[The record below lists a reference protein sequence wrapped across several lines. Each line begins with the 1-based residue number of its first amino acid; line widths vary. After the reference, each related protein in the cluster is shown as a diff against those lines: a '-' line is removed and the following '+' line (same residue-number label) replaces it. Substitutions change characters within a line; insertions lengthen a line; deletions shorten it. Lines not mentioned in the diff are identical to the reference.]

1 MLIAIIYMLIT
12 RIRIDTVG
20 FEKNGKWKQNDTLKN
35 KKDQGPHGYHRPKI
49 KLLKQKKAIRF
60 PDR

>member
-1 MLIAIIYMLIT
+1 MLIT